1 MIPFDF
7 DYYKPDTAE
16 EAVHLYK
23 DLESRGKQP
32 LYYGGGTEII
42 TMARA
47 QNLFTGAV
55 VDIKGIPECNALEF
69 KNEQLVVGSAV
80 TLTKI
85 HESRM
90 FPLLGRAGSRVAD
103 HTVQGK
109 ITLGGN
115 IGGTIIY
122 REAVLPLLLC
132 DSRVLVAGENGHRL
146 VPIHEIFDERLR
158 LDKGEFIVQVIT
170 DKAYTTLPHVHVKNT
185 KNEKIDYPLLTVAAV
200 KKDGRIRIAFSGL
213 CPFPFRSLQVEDDLN
228 DKNSGWDTRVNNVI
242 SHLPAPVLNDI
253 SGTGKYREFVLR
265 DTLLNTLK
273 TLEGTSYA

>member
-16 EAVHLYK
+16 EAVQVYK

-47 QNLFTGAV
+47 QNIFTGAV
-55 VDIKGIPECNALEF
+55 VDIKGIPDCNALEF
-69 KNEQLVVGSAV
+69 KNEQMVIGSAV
-80 TLTKI
+80 TLTQI
-85 HESRM
+85 YESGM
-90 FPLLGRAGSRVAD
+90 FPLLGRTGARVAD

-132 DSRVLVAGENGHRL
+132 DSQVLVSGENGHRL
-146 VPIHEIFDERLR
+146 VPIHEVFDERLR

-170 DKAYTTLPHVHVKNT
+170 DKAYTTLPHVHVKKT